1 MANYTEIIKIIIPNL
16 SITDNYV
23 SHITLHNPTDLTA
36 TIDRSEINF
45 TAAASTQRIL
55 IALTKDILLP
65 ALVLE
70 IITENLSVDIMSPN
84 RYSYISRLLTP
95 IPANLS
101 PALIPTFGNPTPTTG
116 GFTVS
121 VLNYI
126 LNRNNS
132 NYKWAVTATAGQVSI
147 NNLGVIT
154 VTGLVTGR
162 SSVVTVKTSRVDY
175 VSGSANIEG
184 SSMKDALNPAFGDKT
199 PTDEG
204 FTAVIINY
212 NGTYT
217 WNGTATAGGAVLI
230 TDNNDGATGLVT
242 VTNVPKGTSS
252 TATITTTRDG
262 YFGGTKDVTE
272 TSVKGT
278 ALIPEFGSTTAKY
291 DGFTVVIINYDPS
304 TYYSWTGTSSVVGGS
319 VAVTR
324 SGSTGLV
331 TVTGVTPETDS
342 TATISTTRTGYE
354 TGEATTE
361 VVKSLKALLPA
372 LNPEFGTRV
381 ATTNGFTAVIMN
393 YDGNF
398 DWSGIATAGGSV
410 VITNTGSGTGL
421 VTVTNVAPGTESTA
435 KIKTKRSLYN
445 EGEADVKY
453 TSVVGAALNPEF
465 GTPVATANGFTV
477 QIRNYNGNF
486 GWGGTSSVGGSVAV
500 TGSGSTGLVTVTG
513 VAANTPSTA
522 TITTTQTGYAGGTKT
537 TTSVTS
543 LAALL
548 PGLNPDIGSP
558 AITNNGFKVQVNN
571 YVSNNV
577 FYSWS
582 ISVSQGSV
590 SINASTGLVT
600 ATGLSQN
607 TDVTLSIRTT
617 RAGYSDRTLNT
628 TIRTANKQDII
639 IQMAEVDTPGNLAS
653 SFSAFINFGSVLYP
667 YKIGKYEVTGSQY
680 TAFLNAMADA
690 DSFGLYNESM
700 KASDTKG
707 AQIIRSNDF
716 PNYTYGVVNGE
727 RPITWV
733 SAFDCARFCNWM
745 SNGQPIGFQGLL
757 TTEDGA
763 YRLNGATYPNF
774 TQLPPLNS
782 INPNTGSAPT
792 FRMPTSSEWYKA
804 GFFYV
809 PDTSSRGEYYSFATQ
824 SNTVPGTTIG
834 SSANQANYNTS
845 STTTVGSFTNSPS
858 FYGTFDQTGNVSEI
872 MMDAITNGWLY
883 SSAGGAFDTTV
894 ASSLSNRTWMSVSS
908 ESSNVGFRVV
918 SQATFPRAGCFK
930 TWPKIFESVSN
941 GETPQ
946 GGSAN
951 TCVITSYRLG
961 TNGIYASAGT
971 ITAASTLTVKIKH
984 LLSYPPS
991 QFNTPNDYRE
1001 FSLWTKNTSMS
1012 ETLNTTQDSRLTI
1025 KDKILIAKPF
1035 GEYGGEYYISG
1046 FNNGY
1051 YAISCSPPS

>member
-121 VLNYI
+121 VLNYTSTS
-126 LNRNNS
+126 LRNS
-132 NYKWAVTATAGQVSI
+132 SLYTWAVTATAGQVSI
-147 NNLGVIT
+147 NSQGVIT

-184 SSMKDALNPAFGDKT
+184 SSVKDALTPAFDDKT

-204 FTAVIINY
+204 FTAVITNY
-212 NGTYT
+212 NGNYT

-242 VTNVPKGTSS
+242 VTNVPKGTES

-262 YFGGTKDVTE
+262 YFGGTKDVKE
-272 TSVKGT
+272 TSVKGA
-278 ALIPEFGSTTAKY
+278 ALRPEFGATTATY
-291 DGFTVVIINYDPS
+291 NGFTVVIINYDPS

-319 VAVTR
+319 VAVTG

-331 TVTGVTPETDS
+331 TVTGVAAGTSS
-342 TATISTTRTGYE
+342 TATITTTRTGY
-354 TGEATTE
+354 
-361 VVKSLKALLPA
+361 
-372 LNPEFGTRV
+372 
-381 ATTNGFTAVIMN
+381 I
-393 YDGNF
+393 DGST
-398 DWSGIATAGGSV
+398 D
-410 VITNTGSGTGL
+410 
-421 VTVTNVAPGTESTA
+421 VT
-435 KIKTKRSLYN
+435 
-445 EGEADVKY
+445 Y
-453 TSVVGAALNPEF
+453 TSVVGAALRPEF
-465 GTPVATANGFTV
+465 GATTATAEGFTAV
-477 QIRNYNGNF
+477 ITNYNGNF

-513 VAANTPSTA
+513 VTANTPSTA
-522 TITTTQTGYAGGTKT
+522 TITTTRTGYTGGTNT
-537 TTSVTS
+537 TISVRS

-548 PGLNPDIGSP
+548 PGLDPDIGSF
-558 AITNNGFKVQVNN
+558 AITNNGFQVQVNN
-571 YVSNNV
+571 YVGNNNNGT
-577 FYSWS
+577 YSWS
-582 ISVSQGSV
+582 ISVSGGGSV
-590 SINASTGLVT
+590 SINSSGLVT

-617 RAGYSDRTLNT
+617 RSGYNTGTFNT
-628 TIRTANKQDII
+628 TRRTANKQDII
-639 IQMAEVDTPGNLAS
+639 IQMAEVDTPDNLRDPLS
-653 SFSAFINFGSVLYP
+653 NLGSLPYP
-667 YKIGKYEVTGSQY
+667 YKIGKYEVTGSEY
-680 TAFLNAMADA
+680 TAFLNANADA
-690 DSFGLYNESM
+690 DTFGLYNTNMET
-700 KASDTKG
+700 DTAG
-707 AQIIRSNDF
+707 AQIRRSGSF
-716 PNYTYGVVNGE
+716 PDYTYTVVNGQ

-763 YRLNGATYPNF
+763 YRLNGATSLTT

-782 INPNTGSAPT
+782 INPNTGSLPT
-792 FRMPTSSEWYKA
+792 FRMPTLSEWYKA
-804 GFFYV
+804 GFYFV
-809 PDTSSRGEYYSFATQ
+809 PDTFRGGYYLYATQ
-824 SNTVPGTTIG
+824 SNVAPGTTVG
-834 SSANQANYNTS
+834 SSANQANYNTT
-845 STTTVGSFTNSPS
+845 STINVGSFTNSPS
-858 FYGTFDQTGNVSEI
+858 FYGTFDQTGNVNEI
-872 MMDAITNGWLY
+872 TMDPYSNGWSYLL
-883 SSAGGAFDTTV
+883 AGGAFDSTS
-894 ASSLSNRTWMSVSS
+894 ASASNRSFFAIEVGS
-908 ESSNVGFRVV
+908 ESKNAGFRVV
-918 SQATFPRAGCFK
+918 SPATLSRTGCFK
-930 TWPKIFESVSN
+930 TWPKYFESVSN
-941 GETPQ
+941 GEIPQ

-961 TNGIYASAGT
+961 TNGIYALAGT

-984 LLSYPPS
+984 LLSYS
-991 QFNTPNDYRE
+991 SNQYDYRE
-1001 FSLWTKNTSMS
+1001 FSLWTKNTSTRS
-1012 ETLNTTQDSRLTI
+1012 ETLNTTQDSSRLAI

-1035 GEYGGEYYISG
+1035 GEYGGEYYISS
-1046 FNNGY
+1046 FSNGY
-1051 YAISCSPPS
+1051 YIISCSPPS

>member
-101 PALIPTFGNPTPTTG
+101 PALIPTFGNPTPITG

-121 VLNYI
+121 VLNYTS
-126 LNRNNS
+126 LRNS
-132 NYKWAVTATAGQVSI
+132 SLYTWAVTATAGQVSI
-147 NNLGVIT
+147 NSLGVIT

-184 SSMKDALNPAFGDKT
+184 SSVKDALTPEFGDKT

-204 FTAVIINY
+204 FTAVITNY
-212 NGTYT
+212 NGNYR

-242 VTNVPKGTSS
+242 VTNVPVGTSS
-252 TATITTTRDG
+252 TATIITTRDG
-262 YFGGTKDVTE
+262 YFGGRKDVTE

-278 ALIPEFGSTTAKY
+278 ALIPEFGATTATY
-291 DGFTVVIINYDPS
+291 DGFTVVIINYNS
-304 TYYSWTGTSSVVGGS
+304 NAYYSWTGTATASGSVV
-319 VAVTR
+319 VTG
-324 SGSTGLV
+324 SGSTGLAK
-331 TVTGVTPETDS
+331 VTGVAPERDS
-342 TATISTTRTGYE
+342 TATIRTTRTGYE
-354 TGEATTE
+354 TGEATTI

-372 LNPEFGTRV
+372 LNPKFGTRV
-381 ATTNGFTAVIMN
+381 ATTNGFTAVITN

-421 VTVTNVAPGTESTA
+421 VTVTNVAPGTDSTA
-435 KIKTKRSLYN
+435 TITTKQALYN
-445 EGEADVKY
+445 EGKADVTY
-453 TSVVGAALNPEF
+453 TSVVGAALRPEF
-465 GTPVATANGFTV
+465 GATTATADGFTV
-477 QIRNYNGNF
+477 QITNYNGNF
-486 GWGGTSSVGGSVAV
+486 GWGGTSSVVGGSVAV
-500 TGSGSTGLVTVTG
+500 TGSGSTGLVTVTR

-522 TITTTQTGYAGGTKT
+522 TITTTRTGYTGGTNT
-537 TTSVTS
+537 TISVTS
-543 LAALL
+543 LVALL
-548 PGLNPDIGSP
+548 PGLNPDIGSF

-571 YVSNNV
+571 YVSNKA
-577 FYSWS
+577 FYGWY
-582 ISVSQGSV
+582 ILVSDGYV
-590 SINASTGLVT
+590 SINPGTGLVT
-600 ATGLSQN
+600 ATNLSQN

-617 RAGYSDRTLNT
+617 RAGYNDVTLNR

-639 IQMAEVDTPGNLAS
+639 IQMAEVDTPDNLGDPS
-653 SFSAFINFGSVLYP
+653 YYNLGSLPYP

-680 TAFLNAMADA
+680 TAFLNAIADA
-690 DSFGLYNESM
+690 DTFGLYHPNMET
-700 KASDTKG
+700 DTNV
-707 AQIIRSNDF
+707 AQIRRSGTSGGF
-716 PNYTYGVVNGE
+716 TYDVVNGE

-763 YRLNGATYPNF
+763 YYLNNAPSSNTE
-774 TQLPPLNS
+774 LPPLR
-782 INPNTGSAPT
+782 IVNPNTGSAPT

-804 GFFYV
+804 GFYFV
-809 PDTSSRGEYYSFATQ
+809 PDINRGGYYLYATQ
-824 SNTVPGTTIG
+824 SNVAPGTTIG
-834 SSANQANYNTS
+834 GGANQANYNNVMGAIN
-845 STTTVGSFTNSPS
+845 VGSFTNSPS

-872 MMDAITNGWLY
+872 TIDPITNGWIY
-883 SSAGGAFDTTV
+883 SVTGGAWSTSAL
-894 ASSLSNRTWMSVSS
+894 ASRNRTATAVGT
-908 ESSNVGFRVV
+908 ESATVGFRVV
-918 SQATFPRAGCFK
+918 SPATLPRTGCFN
-930 TWPKIFESVSN
+930 TWPKIYESTSN

-946 GGSAN
+946 GSPAN
-951 TCVITSYRLG
+951 TCVITIYRLG
-961 TNGIYASAGT
+961 TNGYALAGSISASS
-971 ITAASTLTVKIKH
+971 ALTVKIRH
-984 LLSYPPS
+984 LNYYIQNILS
-991 QFNTPNDYRE
+991 NTYGYRE
-1001 FSLWTKNTSMS
+1001 FSVNA
-1012 ETLNTTQDSRLTI
+1012 TQDSRLAI
-1025 KDKILIAKPF
+1025 KDKILITKPF
-1035 GEYGGEYYISG
+1035 GEYGGEYYISS
-1046 FNNGY
+1046 FNNSNGY
-1051 YAISCSPPS
+1051 YTIVCSPPP

>member
-121 VLNYI
+121 VLNYTS
-126 LNRNNS
+126 LRNS
-132 NYKWAVTATAGQVSI
+132 SLYTWAVTATAGQVSTI
-147 NNLGVIT
+147 NSLGVIT

-204 FTAVIINY
+204 FTAVITNY
-212 NGTYT
+212 DGNFDWSGIV
-217 WNGTATAGGAVLI
+217 TAGCAVLI

-278 ALIPEFGSTTAKY
+278 ALRPEFGATTATY
-291 DGFTVVIINYDPS
+291 NGFTVVIINYDPS

-331 TVTGVTPETDS
+331 TVTGVAPETDS
-342 TATISTTRTGYE
+342 TARISTTRAGYE
-354 TGEATTE
+354 TGEATTD

-381 ATTNGFTAVIMN
+381 ATTNGFTAVITN
-393 YDGNF
+393 YD
-398 DWSGIATAGGSV
+398 
-410 VITNTGSGTGL
+410 
-421 VTVTNVAPGTESTA
+421 
-435 KIKTKRSLYN
+435 
-445 EGEADVKY
+445 
-453 TSVVGAALNPEF
+453 
-465 GTPVATANGFTV
+465 
-477 QIRNYNGNF
+477 GNF
-486 GWGGTSSVGGSVAV
+486 GWGGRSSVVGGSVAV

-513 VAANTPSTA
+513 VAAGTSSTA
-522 TITTTQTGYAGGTKT
+522 TITTTRTGYIDGSADVTYTSVEGTALTPTFGTPIPTGDGFTVQITNYNFNPAYTWAGTATASGTVAMVAINGNGLITVTGVAAATSSTATITVTRTGYATGSRT
-537 TTSVTS
+537 TIPVTS
-543 LAALL
+543 LVALL
-548 PGLNPDIGSP
+548 QGLNPDIGSF

-600 ATGLSQN
+600 ATNLSQN

-639 IQMAEVDTPGNLAS
+639 IQMAEVDTPDNLRDPLS
-653 SFSAFINFGSVLYP
+653 NLGSLPYP
-667 YKIGKYEVTGSQY
+667 YKIGKYEVTGSEY
-680 TAFLNAMADA
+680 TAFLNAIADA
-690 DSFGLYNESM
+690 DTFGLYNLNMET
-700 KASDTKG
+700 DTAG
-707 AQIIRSNDF
+707 AQIRRSSSF
-716 PNYTYGVVNGE
+716 PDYTYTVVNGQ

-763 YRLNGATYPNF
+763 YRLNGATSLTT

-782 INPNTGSAPT
+782 INPNTGSLPT
-792 FRMPTSSEWYKA
+792 FRMPTLSEWYKA
-804 GFFYV
+804 GFYFV
-809 PDTSSRGEYYSFATQ
+809 PDTFRGGYYLYATQ
-824 SNTVPGTTIG
+824 SNVAPGTTVG
-834 SSANQANYNTS
+834 SSANQANYNTT
-845 STTTVGSFTNSPS
+845 STINVGSFTNSPS
-858 FYGTFDQTGNVSEI
+858 FYGTFDQTGNVNEI
-872 MMDAITNGWLY
+872 TMDPYSNGWSYLL
-883 SSAGGAFDTTV
+883 AGGAFDSTS
-894 ASSLSNRTWMSVSS
+894 ASASNRSFFAIEVGS
-908 ESSNVGFRVV
+908 ESRNAGFRVV
-918 SQATFPRAGCFK
+918 SPATLSRTGCFK
-930 TWPKIFESVSN
+930 TWPKYFESVSN
-941 GETPQ
+941 GEIPQ

-961 TNGIYASAGT
+961 TNGIYALAGT

-984 LLSYPPS
+984 LLSYS
-991 QFNTPNDYRE
+991 SNQYDYRE
-1001 FSLWTKNTSMS
+1001 FSLWTKNTSTRS
-1012 ETLNTTQDSRLTI
+1012 ETLNTTQDSSRLAI

-1035 GEYGGEYYISG
+1035 GEYGGEYYISS
-1046 FNNGY
+1046 FSNGY
-1051 YAISCSPPS
+1051 YTISCSPPS

>member
-147 NNLGVIT
+147 NSLGVIT

-204 FTAVIINY
+204 FTAVITNY
-212 NGTYT
+212 NGNYT

-242 VTNVPKGTSS
+242 VTNVPKGTES

-262 YFGGTKDVTE
+262 YFGGTKDVKE

-278 ALIPEFGSTTAKY
+278 ALIPEFGATTATY
-291 DGFTVVIINYDPS
+291 NGFTVVIINYDPS

-342 TATISTTRTGYE
+342 TAKITTTRTGYE
-354 TGEATTE
+354 TGEATTD

-372 LNPEFGTRV
+372 LNPEFGTPV
-381 ATTNGFTAVIMN
+381 ATANGFKVQ
-393 YDGNF
+393 
-398 DWSGIATAGGSV
+398 
-410 VITNTGSGTGL
+410 ITNYNSNFRWGGTLSVGGAVAVDGTGL
-421 VTVTNVAPGTESTA
+421 VTVYNVAPGTESTA
-435 KIKTKRSLYN
+435 TITTKQTLYID
-445 EGEADVKY
+445 GSADVTY
-453 TSVVGAALNPEF
+453 TSVVGAALTPTF
-465 GTPVATANGFTV
+465 GTPIPTGDGFRV
-477 QIRNYNGNF
+477 QISNYNLNPAYT
-486 GWGGTSSVGGSVAV
+486 WAGTVTSGSVAID
-500 TGSGSTGLVTVTG
+500 GNGLITVTG
-513 VAANTPSTA
+513 VAAATSSTA
-522 TITTTQTGYAGGTKT
+522 TITVTRTGYATGSRT
-537 TTSVTS
+537 TIPVTS
-543 LAALL
+543 LVALL
-548 PGLNPDIGSP
+548 PGLDPDIGSF

-571 YVSNNV
+571 YVSNKA
-577 FYSWS
+577 FYGWS
-582 ISVSQGSV
+582 ISVSEGYV
-590 SINASTGLVT
+590 SINPVTGLVT
-600 ATGLSQN
+600 ATDLRQN
-607 TDVTLSIRTT
+607 TDVTLSIRTN
-617 RAGYSDRTLNT
+617 RAGYNDRTFT
-628 TIRTANKQDII
+628 TTRRTANKQDII
-639 IQMAEVDTPGNLAS
+639 IQMAEVDTPNNLGDPQY
-653 SFSAFINFGSVLYP
+653 NLGSLPYP

-680 TAFLNAMADA
+680 TAFLNAIADA
-690 DSFGLYNESM
+690 DTFGLYHPNMET
-700 KASDTKG
+700 DTTG
-707 AQIIRSNDF
+707 AQIRRSGTTSGSF
-716 PNYTYGVVNGE
+716 TYDVVNGE

-745 SNGQPIGFQGLL
+745 SNGQPVGFQGLL

-763 YRLNGATYPNF
+763 YYLNNAPSSNTE
-774 TQLPPLNS
+774 LPPLR
-782 INPNTGSAPT
+782 IVNPNTGSAPT

-804 GFFYV
+804 GFYFV
-809 PDTSSRGEYYSFATQ
+809 PDINRGGYYLYATQ

-834 SSANQANYNTS
+834 SSANQANYKNAIGR
-845 STTTVGSFTNSPS
+845 STDVGSFSGSGS

-872 MMDAITNGWLY
+872 TIDPVTNGWIY
-883 SSAGGAFDTTV
+883 FVTGGAWSTI
-894 ASSLSNRTWMSVSS
+894 AGNLSSRNQTAVGT
-908 ESSNVGFRVV
+908 ESATVGFRVV
-918 SQATFPRAGCFK
+918 SPATLPRTGCFN
-930 TWPKIFESVSN
+930 TWPKIVESTSN

-946 GGSAN
+946 GSPAN
-951 TCVITSYRLG
+951 TCVITSYRL
-961 TNGIYASAGT
+961 TNGIYTSVGT
-971 ITAASTLTVKIKH
+971 ITATPAITVKIRH
-984 LLSYPPS
+984 LNYYIQNALSNPG
-991 QFNTPNDYRE
+991 YRE
-1001 FSLWTKNTSMS
+1001 FSVQNT
-1012 ETLNTTQDSRLTI
+1012 NIQDSRLQV
-1025 KDKILIAKPF
+1025 KDKILITKPF
-1035 GEYGGEYYISG
+1035 GEYGGEYYISS
-1046 FNNGY
+1046 FNNSNGY
-1051 YAISCSPPS
+1051 YTIVCSPPP